1 MKPSDQIF
9 CKIMDIQYA
18 FLAVIGIIAERVY
31 SHIFEIVV
39 LGQPF
44 LWPKKARIF
53 ILRPSF
59 PNVRS

>member
-1 MKPSDQIF
+1 
-9 CKIMDIQYA
+9 MDIQYA

-59 PNVRS
+59 PNVCS